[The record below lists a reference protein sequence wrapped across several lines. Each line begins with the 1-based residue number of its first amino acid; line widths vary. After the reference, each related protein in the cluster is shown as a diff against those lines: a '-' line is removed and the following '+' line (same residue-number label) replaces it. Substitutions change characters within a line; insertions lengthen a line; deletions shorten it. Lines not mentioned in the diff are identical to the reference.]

1 MLRFYYKGF
10 GVIFFEKSLFLNSIL
25 LGITHPLYVENEK
38 TNAFLY
44 CKIKKSNIE
53 KKWIVWGKNVLTL
66 EKQKEHF
73 FSYKDISMVVLAVGC
88 RANH

>member
-1 MLRFYYKGF
+1 MPPPDGVLRFYYKGF

-44 CKIKKSNIE
+44 CKIKKSN
-53 KKWIVWGKNVLTL
+53 T
-66 EKQKEHF
+66 Q
-73 FSYKDISMVVLAVGC
+73 KDIYFTNEEILL
-88 RANH
+88 